1 LTVNRARTTDH
12 GEKCCRAFKNCEGN
26 SNMQEDNTAIRRHI
40 RHVTGIPIE
49 VSLEYQLCYRAEDD
63 TITNVSLGG
72 LCFIADDR
80 LDINESIQVR
90 FPVLDAETLIDGK
103 VVWCNKTAKG
113 YEVGLEFNDP
123 DEVERL
129 KMIDQI
135 RQIENFRN
143 DTEQQDGRK
152 LSSEQ
157 AAREWISRY
166 VGNFSALN

>member
-1 LTVNRARTTDH
+1 
-12 GEKCCRAFKNCEGN
+12 
-26 SNMQEDNTAIRRHI
+26 MQEDNTAIRRHV

-49 VSLEYQLCYRAEDD
+49 VIIDFNQSYHAEDES
-63 TITNVSLGG
+63 ITNVSLGG
-72 LCFIADDR
+72 LCFIASDR

-90 FPVLDAETLIDGK
+90 IPVLNQEHNLDGK

-123 DEVERL
+123 DEVDRI

-135 RQIENFRN
+135 CQIESYR
-143 DTEQQDGRK
+143 QDLEKSNGRK

-157 AAREWISRY
+157 AAREWVNRY
-166 VGNFSALN
+166 AGEFSALN